1 MCVDAMGDMSS
12 LWCIL
17 LPSKKWADLQDT
29 QKNWVSFNL
38 GMDAL
43 RIFEFFYSR
52 SSGALDRPFHTVSVM
67 DEGRCMGITQM
78 RPLSRSWLTCE

>member
-1 MCVDAMGDMSS
+1 MCVDAMKDMSS

-38 GMDAL
+38 GIDALL
-43 RIFEFFYSR
+43 RIFEFFYIQ
-52 SSGALDRPFHTVSVM
+52 PFQ
-67 DEGRCMGITQM
+67 RCA
-78 RPLSRSWLTCE
+78 R